1 MKLANTGADRASEPH
16 DKVSVCASV
25 FARNFRI
32 DSVILAK
39 VLKLS
44 ESEVSEVVMVSRLR
58 ATSQAET
65 TADDVGSRPNPITQS
80 SARFTI
86 ARITPETAQS
96 LLALRRPVANR
107 NAAAVAIY
115 AQAMRAGEWALNGM
129 PVILSRNNVLLDG
142 VQRLYACLEAGR
154 PFVTVLAEHVSDD
167 TVHTIDQ
174 QRRRSFS
181 GVLETRGVPHSGA
194 VAGMLAKLIRYDDG
208 TLARG
213 TSTPPW
219 SRMERSLEAN
229 RAAVDAAVAYSFASP
244 ARLLSETVRTPLA
257 FMGLQTNPAALA
269 RLYDAIAHPE
279 RYEADEPGV
288 AIQRRLVEGRAD
300 RSLRLNAAALF
311 AVCIKALNDTVAGS
325 PARAYIWADAARNP
339 KGEAFPQL
347 VGYRGLADPVTDGK
361 RQSAAAALSARGEAS
376 LLDPTATPIS
386 VETVTPQLAER
397 YLAANSGN
405 RNIVRSHVSA
415 MARDIANGQ
424 WMFNAQPICF
434 SASGRLLNGQHR
446 LSAVI
451 EAGEPIEVMV
461 MRNLPEEA
469 FETYDKQAKK
479 APAADEMFE
488 DFGDKALISATAV
501 LLWRR
506 ERRPALQPNARPT
519 ATEIRDVIQS
529 TPDLMRL
536 RGFSR
541 KMVRYGRS
549 SAMLYVAQA
558 VERQDAR
565 LGPIFLDR
573 LENGANLPTGHMI
586 LKLRDRLLD
595 LRKADAEVQ
604 IDEVL
609 AIWEKFRKRPG
620 IAVE

>member
-1 MKLANTGADRASEPH
+1 
-16 DKVSVCASV
+16 
-25 FARNFRI
+25 
-32 DSVILAK
+32 
-39 VLKLS
+39 
-44 ESEVSEVVMVSRLR
+44 
-58 ATSQAET
+58 
-65 TADDVGSRPNPITQS
+65 
-80 SARFTI
+80 
-86 ARITPETAQS
+86 
-96 LLALRRPVANR
+96 
-107 NAAAVAIY
+107 
-115 AQAMRAGEWALNGM
+115 
-129 PVILSRNNVLLDG
+129 
-142 VQRLYACLEAGR
+142 
-154 PFVTVLAEHVSDD
+154 
-167 TVHTIDQ
+167 
-174 QRRRSFS
+174 
-181 GVLETRGVPHSGA
+181 
-194 VAGMLAKLIRYDDG
+194 
-208 TLARG
+208 
-213 TSTPPW
+213 
-219 SRMERSLEAN
+219 MERSLEAN
-229 RAAVDAAVAYSFASP
+229 REAIDAAIAFSFASP
-244 ARLLSETVRTPLA
+244 ARLLSETVRTPLS
-257 FMGLQTNPAALA
+257 FMGLQADPAALA
-269 RLYDAIAHPE
+269 RLFDAIAHPE
-279 RYEADEPGV
+279 RYQADEPGV

-300 RSLRLNAAALF
+300 RALRLNAAALF
-311 AVCIKALNDTVAGS
+311 AVCIKALNDTMSGAR
-325 PARAYIWADAARNP
+325 ARAYVWSDGARNP
-339 KGEAFPQL
+339 KGEAFPRLQA
-347 VGYRGLADPVTDGK
+347 YAGLRDPAAAGE
-361 RQSAAAALSARGEAS
+361 RHSAAALSARGEAS
-376 LLDPTATPIS
+376 LRDPGATPITI
-386 VETVTPQLAER
+386 ETITPRQAEHC
-397 YLAANSGN
+397 LAANRGN

-415 MARDIANGQ
+415 LARDITNGQ

-506 ERRPALQPNARPT
+506 ERRPAGQPNARPT

-558 VERQDAR
+558 IERQDTR

-573 LENGANLPTGHMI
+573 LESGANLPPGHLI

-595 LRKADAEVQ
+595 LRKADQNMQ

-609 AIWEKFRKRPG
+609 AAWEKFRKRPG
-620 IAVE
+620 IALEG